1 MLNRH
6 LIKAV
11 IEKAVT
17 PLTEKAV
24 ARKFYQGGICHCKKS
39 MPVIEIYKSLWYYQN
54 QKEDIEII
62 NQLRHLTE
70 LHPTR
75 AFDSYLGK
83 IRNGRLKRNRKRV
96 LRQGKRI

>member
-1 MLNRH
+1 MLNRQ

-24 ARKFYQGGICHCKKS
+24 ARKFYHGRICHCKKS
-39 MPVIEIYKSLWYYQN
+39 MPVIEIYKPLWCYQN
-54 QKEDIEII
+54 QKEDI
-62 NQLRHLTE
+62 E

-96 LRQGKRI
+96 LRVQRSLD